1 MGWFSALACA
11 GLGIAFFGF
20 GPIRVIAYAAI
31 GYGLG
36 RKMGDGPVLGITA
49 GVIVWATI
57 VYGLGLPL
65 SLSQL
70 VSAFFVLAIIGAW
83 VGAAIGEGAWSFK
96 GVAIGRGAWSFE
108 DDAESESGQER
119 TQSESHE
126 DTGDSESHED
136 TGDASLEEAYEV
148 LFCWLQIMIR
158 WPLPRGDASLEEAY
172 EVLGVRR
179 DASEAEIRKAYLSR
193 MKDFHPDK
201 LESKG
206 LPEEMK
212 RFAEERCKEFSL
224 AYETIRQARSV

>member
-1 MGWFSALACA
+1 M
-11 GLGIAFFGF
+11 
-20 GPIRVIAYAAI
+20 
-31 GYGLG
+31 
-36 RKMGDGPVLGITA
+36 
-49 GVIVWATI
+49 
-57 VYGLGLPL
+57 
-65 SLSQL
+65 
-70 VSAFFVLAIIGAW
+70 
-83 VGAAIGEGAWSFK
+83 
-96 GVAIGRGAWSFE
+96 
-108 DDAESESGQER
+108 
-119 TQSESHE
+119 
-126 DTGDSESHED
+126 
-136 TGDASLEEAYEV
+136 

-179 DASEAEIRKAYLSR
+179 DASEAEIQKAYRSR